1 MYNFNL
7 EKKPVILENIKSL
20 LIFLSVSDIITNF
33 PQTLNKIIKF
43 IEN

>member
-1 MYNFNL
+1 MLYIEL
-7 EKKPVILENIKSL
+7 QHGKVIKVIKSV

-33 PQTLNKIIKF
+33 PQTLNQIIKF